1 VASYGQIVEA
11 NRAIF
16 AGRPRPARAVGG
28 RGVRTAVALGA
39 ALALAAA
46 APADAKQSIAAAPNP
61 VHFGEKLTVTGKG
74 WPVIEFCS
82 RTVRFSL
89 RSAQNAVHLGATKVG
104 TRGRLRFEWVPR
116 RAKVGAGRWTLRARM
131 NCESGKDGSTV
142 PVRAS
147 LVLRIAP

>member
-1 VASYGQIVEA
+1 MR
-11 NRAIF
+11 RAL
-16 AGRPRPARAVGG
+16 V
-28 RGVRTAVALGA
+28 LGA
-39 ALALAAA
+39 AIALAAA
-46 APADAKQSIAAAPNP
+46 APAYAKQSIAASPNP

-89 RSAQNAVHLGATKVG
+89 RSAENAVHLGSTKVG
-104 TRGRLRFEWVPR
+104 SRGRLRFEWVPR

-131 NCESGKDGSTV
+131 DCESGKDGSTV

-147 LVLRIAP
+147 LSLRILP

>member
-1 VASYGQIVEA
+1 MR
-11 NRAIF
+11 RAL
-16 AGRPRPARAVGG
+16 V
-28 RGVRTAVALGA
+28 LGA
-39 ALALAAA
+39 AIALAAA
-46 APADAKQSIAAAPNP
+46 APAYAKQSIAASPNP

-89 RSAQNAVHLGATKVG
+89 RSAQNAVHLGSTKVG
-104 TRGRLRFEWVPR
+104 SRGQLRFEWVPR

-131 NCESGKDGSTV
+131 DCESGKDGSTV

-147 LVLRIAP
+147 LSLRILP